1 MIRINQISK
10 SYSMREVLNSIS
22 ITIHSNSNY
31 CLLGKNGAGKT
42 TLINIMSD
50 LLKPDSG
57 EILFDDNK
65 YSTHEIEIK
74 RNTGL
79 LSEANYLMEELSGYE
94 YLTFVGKLYQIPKE
108 VLHKRIES
116 LINYFFDDSNEIKRS
131 ISAYSTGMKKKLKF
145 CSAVMHKPNILLL
158 DEPFAGLDP
167 VAANLMVDFLNKY
180 RNENRIM
187 FLSSHDLNYIEKVAT
202 HIGVL
207 EGGKIVFDGTLISF
221 LENGTKNIDASLL
234 EKLNVMP
241 SKITE
246 VEWAF

>member
-10 SYSMREVLNSIS
+10 SYSLKEVLKS
-22 ITIHSNSNY
+22 ITIAIQANSNY

-57 EILFDDNK
+57 EIFFDDNK

-74 RNTGL
+74 RNIGL
-79 LSEANYLMEELSGYE
+79 LSDANSLMEELSGFE

-108 VLHKRIES
+108 ELKRRIES
-116 LINYFFDDSNEIKRS
+116 LANFFFDDSNDIKRN
-131 ISAYSTGMKKKLKF
+131 ISTYSNGMKKKLMF

-167 VAANLMVDFLNKY
+167 VAANLIVDFLNRY
-180 RNENRIM
+180 RNESRII

-207 EGGKIVFDGTLISF
+207 EGGKIIFNDTLNSF
-221 LENGTKNIDASLL
+221 LENGAKNIDASLL

-241 SKITE
+241 SNIKE